1 MKFNITFGNL
11 WMFLDQISTKN
22 YFEIFKICSCEI
34 EGLLFVAPPYHY
46 AHNPIL
52 RLHSPYF
59 PSIWTVF
66 LYKFPSSGFWTFCN
80 CFVQPCGPTDLRNN
94 LVGYLNVLGR
104 RKTSKTFSHSR
115 AGQSMSEIHQKH
127 PRKKYRMFQGKSV
140 VLLLLG
146 RENDPRTTRRA
157 F

>member
-1 MKFNITFGNL
+1 MSESENA
-11 WMFLDQISTKN
+11 
-22 YFEIFKICSCEI
+22 
-34 EGLLFVAPPYHY
+34 GLGRNVRVTIMSPENVGAALMSRNHPRA
-46 AHNPIL
+46 L

-104 RKTSKTFSHSR
+104 RKTSKTSSHSR
-115 AGQSMSEIHQKH
+115 AGQSISEIHQKH
-127 PRKKYRMFQGKSV
+127 PRKNIGYFRGNLWLCCRQGGKI
-140 VLLLLG
+140 
-146 RENDPRTTRRA
+146 N
-157 F
+157 